1 MVGNIWQ
8 VMHARARV
16 VSDEELRQVLRRDS
30 KQFTDTYSDGHTRS
44 QLLKGGSYYRPSGSD
59 WYFRHCIGLRT
70 HNKYVR
76 KMYPPLDFVLPE
88 NEQQNLAVM

>member
-1 MVGNIWQ
+1 MRAHALSQPLMRSCVKSDGVIWSSLPT
-8 VMHARARV
+8 R
-16 VSDEELRQVLRRDS
+16 
-30 KQFTDTYSDGHTRS
+30 YSDGHTRS

-70 HNKYVR
+70 TMQYVR